1 MAPVAASDWRLT
13 RGAPFSRLLKSSTL
27 SHPRSSKVVLQ
38 QSLVPPGSQLSWEST
53 PKSVVWEP
61 DKANPLKLKTSPLGI
76 QMLQVNNA
84 TSPWE
89 NNSKINSW
97 YQILSFDFELYSLL
111 WFCWKPQIVWNATK
125 MWKRCGNEDKQWL
138 EKVLADIYW
147 FPDYNCWFTITEN
160 TKKSIFSVCIK
171 SFWSIQKKYQG
182 RWNLECVRR
191 VSWDSE
197 VIWLEKSLV
206 YMYVLYKLYFIIKF
220 QFGNWDFVEFD
231 FCTSWGFLKTL
242 NVSRKSFASSPK
254 KVG

>member
-13 RGAPFSRLLKSSTL
+13 RGAPLRSLDSSKVPHCPN
-27 SHPRSSKVVLQ
+27 SCYSKVVLQ
-38 QSLVPPGSQLSWEST
+38 QHSLKTSPLNPSHPKYQTYTIQVPTLFQSLSSKVALPPGSQWDSQLSWEST

-160 TKKSIFSVCIK
+160 NKNYIFFLCIK
-171 SFWSIQKKYQG
+171 SFWSIQKKYRR

-197 VIWLEKSLV
+197 VIWPLAGEEPGI
-206 YMYVLYKLYFIIKF
+206 YV
-220 QFGNWDFVEFD
+220 
-231 FCTSWGFLKTL
+231 CTI
-242 NVSRKSFASSPK
+242 
-254 KVG
+254 